1 MPGRVTDARD
11 EIIELAKIQREN
23 RYGFLNV
30 GTDRY
35 PRSEPVSP
43 FIILGLLLAVQILD
57 ETEATLQS

>member
-1 MPGRVTDARD
+1 MSARD
-11 EIIELAKIQREN
+11 EIIELAKDIQREN

-35 PRSEPVSP
+35 PRAEPVSP

-57 ETEATLQS
+57 REKGHANGD